1 MINDLFYKV
10 DIFLKDENY
19 WKYKIEK
26 YDKILIG
33 DRMEI
38 KQQNIIVTGG
48 ASGLGLELTKQLL
61 NEGANVAAVDINGEA
76 LKKLEQEINSPK
88 LKTYVVDMGSVESI
102 KKFREDYKKD
112 YSDVDII
119 INNAGIIQPFVKVE
133 ALDDITINKV
143 MNINFFGP
151 LHLIRFFMEDLTKD
165 KKEQYIVNVSS
176 MGGFFPFPGQTIYG
190 ASKAAL
196 KIFTEGLFA
205 ELEKTNVR
213 VMIVLP
219 GAMATNITKNSNVK
233 VDNSSE
239 DSTFKMLSPVD
250 GARQII
256 TGIRKNKFKLFL
268 GSDSKFLKFLYKI
281 NSIWAIRFINKKMS
295 SINK

>member
-1 MINDLFYKV
+1 
-10 DIFLKDENY
+10 
-19 WKYKIEK
+19 
-26 YDKILIG
+26 
-33 DRMEI
+33 MEI
-38 KQQNIIVTGG
+38 KKQNVIVTGA

-61 NEGANVAAVDINGEA
+61 QEGANVAAVDINEEN
-76 LKKLEQEINSPK
+76 LNK
-88 LKTYVVDMGSVESI
+88 LKEELNTKRLRTYVVDMGNSDSI
-102 KKFREDYKKD
+102 KKFREEYKKD

-133 ALDDITINKV
+133 SLDDNVINKV
-143 MNINFFGP
+143 MNVNFFGP
-151 LHLIRFFMEDLTKD
+151 LNLIRYFMEDLTKD
-165 KKEQYIVNVSS
+165 KKEQYIVNVAS

-219 GAMATNITKNSNVK
+219 GAMATNITKNSNVE
-233 VDNSSE
+233 VSTTEENSS
-239 DSTFKMLSPVD
+239 FKMLSPVD
-250 GARQII
+250 GAKQII
-256 TGIRKNKFKLFL
+256 KGIKKNKFKLFL
-268 GSDSKFLKFLYKI
+268 GSDSKFLKFLYKL